1 MAVNVETLDKLER
14 RISLSLPADEIN
26 KEVETR
32 LKKLSRTVKAD
43 GFRPGK
49 VPMSVVAQRYGY
61 SVQYEVMNDKL
72 GAAFAAAANEA
83 KLRVAGTPRIAE
95 KAESAAG
102 SMDFDATFEVYPEVV
117 LGDLSAAEIERVTT
131 TVMTP
136 RSTRPST
143 SCASSV
149 ARSPSVRPP
158 KARPSATA

>member
-61 SVQYEVMNDKL
+61 
-72 GAAFAAAANEA
+72 
-83 KLRVAGTPRIAE
+83 RC
-95 KAESAAG
+95 
-102 SMDFDATFEVYPEVV
+102 
-117 LGDLSAAEIERVTT
+117 
-131 TVMTP
+131 
-136 RSTRPST
+136 STRS
-143 SCASSV
+143 
-149 ARSPSVRPP
+149 
-158 KARPSATA
+158 